1 MNVNDATWRWMTD
14 EEYAA
19 VRGGVLQHV
28 SREELCGL
36 DDRGTVDLALRDPRL
51 HEEQGL
57 TLSELCSYIARAAG
71 RGVAGT
77 GPAGAGVRP
86 SRAVCG
92 GRIVGQPPWLGRLFD
107 LRR

>member
-57 TLSELCSYIARAAG
+57 TLSELCSYIARARDEALQEQVLQEQEFVHPERFAEDG
-71 RGVAGT
+71 
-77 GPAGAGVRP
+77 
-86 SRAVCG
+86 S
-92 GRIVGQPPWLGRLFD
+92 
-107 LRR
+107 